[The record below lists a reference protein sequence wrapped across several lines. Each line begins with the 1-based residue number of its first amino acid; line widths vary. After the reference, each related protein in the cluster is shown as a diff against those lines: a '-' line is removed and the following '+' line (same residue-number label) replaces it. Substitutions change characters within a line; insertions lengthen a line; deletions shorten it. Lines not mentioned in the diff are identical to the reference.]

1 MQTSSS
7 GTHVR
12 ASQKPALGLL
22 ARLRQ
27 RSEQFNGLLTHEW
40 GLLIG
45 FVLALFL
52 FLVLFSYD
60 PRDAGFF
67 SSGTAE
73 GKLYNWGD
81 ATGAWIASFLLFLFG
96 VFAYAV
102 PFGVALVS
110 WVVFRIRVNQTEL
123 NRRQLLISSASLF
136 LLLSTGAA
144 LASLYLNGQ
153 DWFVPLPY
161 SGGGMW
167 GYALAQF
174 MVSAIDRLAATL
186 LLLSFFALAFSW
198 IVGISLLQ
206 LVDVTGEILW
216 LSWHWT
222 GENWQEKWKPGLLDR
237 KSTRLNSSHH

>member
-1 MQTSSS
+1 MQTSPS

-73 GKLYNWGD
+73 G
-81 ATGAWIASFLLFLFG
+81 
-96 VFAYAV
+96 
-102 PFGVALVS
+102 
-110 WVVFRIRVNQTEL
+110 
-123 NRRQLLISSASLF
+123 
-136 LLLSTGAA
+136 
-144 LASLYLNGQ
+144 
-153 DWFVPLPY
+153 
-161 SGGGMW
+161 
-167 GYALAQF
+167 
-174 MVSAIDRLAATL
+174 
-186 LLLSFFALAFSW
+186 
-198 IVGISLLQ
+198 
-206 LVDVTGEILW
+206 
-216 LSWHWT
+216 
-222 GENWQEKWKPGLLDR
+222 
-237 KSTRLNSSHH
+237 